1 MRFLSVLFALTVLFT
16 APAFAGCE
24 DTVTYNS
31 ASGMVELATITRNRV
46 TTDLHHMD
54 IAAYGT
60 FDSST
65 LQYYIS
71 LDGGTTKIPMRN
83 RTRSTV
89 QITSDETAPFEYSWP
104 NSSDN
109 TGFIYYASADP
120 LGASTSISIDFCD
133 NR

>member
-1 MRFLSVLFALTVLFT
+1 MRFLSVLFAFTVLFT

-24 DTVTYNS
+24 STLTYNS
-31 ASGMVELATITRNRV
+31 ASGMVELSTINRGSR
-46 TTDLHHMD
+46 TQDLHHMD

-83 RTRSTV
+83 RTRSLIQV
-89 QITSDETAPFEYSWP
+89 TSDETVPFEYSWP
-104 NSSDN
+104 NSNDAD
-109 TGFIYYASADP
+109 GFIYYASADP
-120 LGASTSISIDFCD
+120 LGGSASLSIDFCD